1 MQELDM
7 ITSPQIETLKKEVSK
22 MIVSANEKPLTKV
35 DLIDSICR
43 LGLQYH
49 FESEIEQVLQ
59 QYHNNFV
66 ENGEITLEGNL
77 HTLALLFRLFRQEGF
92 RVSPNV
98 FNKFKDVHGNFNESL
113 NVDIEGVLSL
123 HEASHLRFHGED
135 ILDEA
140 LVFTSTN
147 LESIATQLSPSLAEQ
162 VKYSLRQPL
171 HKGLPRLEARRYISI
186 YRQYPSHNET
196 LLTLAKLDFNMLQ
209 KLHQKEFG
217 NITKWWKEL
226 DVPKNLPFVRDR
238 IAELCFWILGV
249 HFEPQYSQARTLM
262 MKVISIL
269 TIIDDTYDAYGT
281 IDELELFT
289 QAIQRWDISCLD
301 DLPEYMK
308 ICYRLLMKSYEET
321 KEDMRME
328 GREYNL
334 HYVIIEFEQKR
345 EHVASFLECYM
356 EQYGVSKE
364 DAINECRKR
373 ITNAWKDINEVCLR
387 PTKVP
392 KPFMMRILNLTRFM
406 DVIYKDE
413 DNFTHAGGVMKEYI
427 GALLVDS
434 MPI

>member
-1 MQELDM
+1 
-7 ITSPQIETLKKEVSK
+7 

-77 HTLALLFRLFRQEGF
+77 HTLAPLFGLFRQEGF

-123 HEASHLRFHGED
+123 HEASHLRVHGED

-186 YRQYPSHNET
+186 YQ
-196 LLTLAKLDFNMLQ
+196 
-209 KLHQKEFG
+209 
-217 NITKWWKEL
+217 
-226 DVPKNLPFVRDR
+226 
-238 IAELCFWILGV
+238 
-249 HFEPQYSQARTLM
+249 
-262 MKVISIL
+262 
-269 TIIDDTYDAYGT
+269 
-281 IDELELFT
+281 
-289 QAIQRWDISCLD
+289 WDISCLD

-321 KEDMRME
+321 KEDTRKE
-328 GREYNL
+328 GRAYSL
-334 HYVIIEFEQKR
+334 HYVIIEFKKIAQAFMTEARWLKR
-345 EHVASFLECYM
+345 KYIPTIEEYIKVSSVSCCYTLLATTSYIGM
-356 EQYGVSKE
+356 GDIATKDIFKWV
-364 DAINECRKR
+364 INEAKIMKASTIVCRLMD
-373 ITNAWKDINEVCLR
+373 DIVSNEV
-387 PTKVP
+387 
-392 KPFMMRILNLTRFM
+392 
-406 DVIYKDE
+406 
-413 DNFTHAGGVMKEYI
+413 A
-427 GALLVDS
+427 
-434 MPI
+434 